1 MPDVLPRSSFQNVE
15 WLQNN
20 ALGSYAASNQDNSGA
35 TYQYYGFQ
43 KKTGDWYIVRFKID
57 VANVIIYGYAKG
69 STLATY
75 DANWNASG
83 NYIGTLSFV
92 SFANL

>member
-1 MPDVLPRSSFQNVE
+1 MPDILPRSSFQNVE

-20 ALGSYAASNQDNSGA
+20 AFSSYAPSNQDLSNA

-43 KKTGDWYIVRFKID
+43 KKTGDWIIQRFKID
-57 VANVIIYGYAKG
+57 VANVIIYSYAKG

-75 DANWNASG
+75 DANWDANG

-92 SFANL
+92 SYSNL